1 MTVRAKSRCSD
12 VDIGHFAITN
22 WVTCTFDTASSDV
35 IAHKTEA
42 MVRKFHTRSLSY
54 FNQFLPSFQWF
65 RFVQN
70 TFRTCLADHSVQLHR
85 LCLGHTR

>member
-42 MVRKFHTRSLSY
+42 MVYRKSTHESLSY
-54 FNQFLPSFQWF
+54 FNQFLPSSNGFALF
-65 RFVQN
+65 RIHLEHV
-70 TFRTCLADHSVQLHR
+70 
-85 LCLGHTR
+85 

>member
-42 MVRKFHTRSLSY
+42 MVYAKFHTRKFKL
-54 FNQFLPSFQWF
+54 L
-65 RFVQN
+65 
-70 TFRTCLADHSVQLHR
+70 
-85 LCLGHTR
+85 

>member
-42 MVRKFHTRSLSY
+42 MVYANPHTKFKL
-54 FNQFLPSFQWF
+54 L
-65 RFVQN
+65 
-70 TFRTCLADHSVQLHR
+70 
-85 LCLGHTR
+85 